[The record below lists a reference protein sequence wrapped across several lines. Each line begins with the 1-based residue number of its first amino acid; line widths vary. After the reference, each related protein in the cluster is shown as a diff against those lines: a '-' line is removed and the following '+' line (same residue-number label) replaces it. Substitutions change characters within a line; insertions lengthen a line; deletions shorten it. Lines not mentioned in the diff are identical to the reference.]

1 MEIFL
6 TLFAAL
12 ALLFLSA
19 AFSGLNIGLMMV
31 RPEELER
38 KANQGDDIAKKV
50 YKYRKNGNYLI
61 VCVLLGNV
69 SVISTL
75 TLVLNHTFA
84 TTGAVSG
91 VVAGVTTTLLVT
103 AFGEILPQSLFSR
116 KGYRLTRYF
125 FWLLDFMFIALWPI
139 AYPVSKLL
147 DRWLG
152 GELPALYTH
161 EELADMVEDHAQHES
176 SKIDPDESRI
186 ITGALEFSHKRAIDI
201 ATPMS
206 DITSVELDDDI
217 DASLISMIKREG
229 HSRLPVIDSTGK
241 YIGIL
246 YTKDILGRDV
256 PTPVSHVYRDK
267 IYDIAHDARLD
278 TALGRFIQTK
288 SHLFLVVDDD
298 HGDKPIGVLTL
309 EDVIEEI
316 IKREIED
323 EHEEED
329 MA

>member
-1 MEIFL
+1 MEIFFTVL
-6 TLFAAL
+6 IAL
-12 ALLFLSA
+12 ILLFLSA

-38 KANQGDDIAKKV
+38 KARQGDEIAKKV

-75 TLVLNHTFA
+75 TLVLNETFA
-84 TTGAVSG
+84 TVGAVSG
-91 VVAGVTTTLLVT
+91 VAAGVTTTLLVT

-116 KGYRLTRYF
+116 RGYRLTRYF
-125 FWLLDFMFIALWPI
+125 FWLLDFMFVVLWPI

-147 DRWLG
+147 DAWIG
-152 GELPALYTH
+152 DELPALYTH
-161 EELADMVEDHAQHES
+161 EEFAHMIEDHAEHTM
-176 SKIDPDESRI
+176 SKIDYDESRI
-186 ITGALEFSHKRAIDI
+186 IAGALQFSHKKAIDI
-201 ATPMS
+201 ATPIR
-206 DITSVELDDDI
+206 DITGVELDDEI
-217 DASLISMIKREG
+217 DASMLSMIKREG
-229 HSRLPVIDSTGK
+229 HSRLPVIDKGGK
-241 YIGIL
+241 YVGIL
-246 YTKDILGRDV
+246 YAKDILGRDLPV
-256 PTPVSHVYRDK
+256 PVSHVCRDK

-278 TALGRFIQTK
+278 TALGRFIQTR

-298 HGDKPIGVLTL
+298 HGDAPIGVLTL

-323 EHEEED
+323 EHDEEV
-329 MA
+329 